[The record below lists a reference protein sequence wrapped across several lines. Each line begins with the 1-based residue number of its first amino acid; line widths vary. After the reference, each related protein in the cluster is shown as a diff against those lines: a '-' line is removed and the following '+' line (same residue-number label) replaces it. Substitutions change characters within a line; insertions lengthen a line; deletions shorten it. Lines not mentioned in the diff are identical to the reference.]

1 MAGLIKQNS
10 LEEVRQRVRI
20 DELIGEYVSLKPA
33 GIGSLKGLCPFH
45 DEKTPSFNVRP
56 QMGFFHC
63 FGCGQSGDA
72 IAFVENIEHVSF
84 VEAVEFLARK
94 VGVELEYE
102 EGSAQRRGI
111 SDITRAR
118 LIDAHRVAEDF
129 YVSQLSSA
137 DGAPAREMLASRHFD
152 PEAIAHFRVGYSPH
166 SWDGLLTQLRKR
178 GFTEKEIAASGLV
191 TQGSRGVYD
200 RFRGRVMWPIRSIT
214 GETIGFGARKLLDDD
229 GGPKYLNTPET
240 LLYKKSQ
247 VLYGLDLAKKA
258 IATERRIVVVEGYT
272 DVMAAHL
279 AGVTNAVATCGTAF
293 GHEHVKIVRRLMG
306 DSANPAAGVIL
317 SSGRAYGGEVIFTF
331 DGDNAGQK
339 AAMRAFNEDQ
349 NFAAQTFVAVSPGSL
364 DPCDLRIKYGDEAV
378 RQLVNEREPLFAFVI
393 RSVLSEFP
401 LSTAEGRSAG
411 LRAAA
416 PVLNSIRDRVLRG
429 EYVRQLAGWL
439 GMDEHVV
446 RGAVHDASRS
456 HTHIPLLGESREDD
470 VHVPVL
476 ADRRSLRDPI
486 ERVERE
492 ALEVIVQLPVL
503 AVAANAGQLPAASF
517 QVPLHRVI
525 FDAIR
530 AQGGPIQAKNYADSL
545 VESGMSAGD
554 AEKKA
559 AGHFVE
565 QVTSNADDVV
575 RRAMIQLAVEPLPQS
590 EVEDPWP
597 YVRGI
602 MMSLIRNGITR
613 QIADVRSQMQRTDS
627 HAPEQDALFNRLMEL
642 EAQRRLFVEE
652 N

>member
-152 PEAIAHFRVGYSPH
+152 PEAIAHFRVGYSPQ

>member
-597 YVRGI
+597 YARGI